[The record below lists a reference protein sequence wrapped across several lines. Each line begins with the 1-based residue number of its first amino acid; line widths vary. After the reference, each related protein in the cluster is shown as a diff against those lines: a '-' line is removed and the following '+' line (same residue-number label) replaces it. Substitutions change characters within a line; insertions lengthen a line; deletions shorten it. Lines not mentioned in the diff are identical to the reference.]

1 MNIFPTILLISQW
14 FSIIEVGPHNDSLAD
29 AINEADAGD
38 EIHLP
43 IGLWTGNFTIS
54 KPLTI
59 RGEGE
64 IKGTGE
70 GTVLTLDAP
79 NIQLIGITISH
90 SGRDMRGP
98 DSGIYLTP
106 AATGSVIKNCTV
118 KDSGFGIWL
127 HETSGVHLLGNH
139 IIGET
144 TGPPSNRG
152 NGIHLFDGTD
162 LVIEDNLIEGGRD
175 GIYVSVTENS
185 LIKNNITR
193 NLRFGV
199 HYMYSDHNRIIGNE
213 SSGNVMGYAIMQSKH
228 IVAVGNIARKNK
240 RDGLL
245 FRDAQFCDIREN
257 VLDRNGEGMFFF
269 SSTDNIIMDNKIIKN
284 KVGVKIWAGS
294 LRNRVEGNLFIG
306 NERQVFFVASEDM
319 FWGED
324 GPGNYWSDYLGWD
337 QDADGIGDRP
347 YRVSN
352 FSNNLIYKYPVAVL
366 LLRSPSLELLAHLE
380 RKLPIFRVPTII
392 DSQPL
397 MKEK

>member
-1 MNIFPTILLISQW
+1 M
-14 FSIIEVGPHNDSLAD
+14 
-29 AINEADAGD
+29 
-38 EIHLP
+38 
-43 IGLWTGNFTIS
+43 
-54 KPLTI
+54 
-59 RGEGE
+59 
-64 IKGTGE
+64 
-70 GTVLTLDAP
+70 
-79 NIQLIGITISH
+79 
-90 SGRDMRGP
+90 
-98 DSGIYLTP
+98 
-106 AATGSVIKNCTV
+106 
-118 KDSGFGIWL
+118 
-127 HETSGVHLLGNH
+127 
-139 IIGET
+139 
-144 TGPPSNRG
+144 
-152 NGIHLFDGTD
+152 
-162 LVIEDNLIEGGRD
+162 
-175 GIYVSVTENS
+175 
-185 LIKNNITR
+185 
-193 NLRFGV
+193 
-199 HYMYSDHNRIIGNE
+199 
-213 SSGNVMGYAIMQSKH
+213 
-228 IVAVGNIARKNK
+228 
-240 RDGLL
+240 